1 MRNKLDLLRQ
11 AVFGASKGSEK
22 RKDALT
28 ETFITLLALA
38 VVPPGSPKNPYA
50 HHEFSTFIKVVC
62 PSVTIILGYDVDGD
76 DIVQKKNLVAMVLD
90 EWYNRMPAALQASM
104 MSELGVETETGDE
117 DEWEDV
123 DSDDDGDEW
132 EEVDSENE
140 E

>member
-1 MRNKLDLLRQ
+1 M
-11 AVFGASKGSEK
+11 
-22 RKDALT
+22 
-28 ETFITLLALA
+28 
-38 VVPPGSPKNPYA
+38 
-50 HHEFSTFIKVVC
+50 
-62 PSVTIILGYDVDGD
+62 
-76 DIVQKKNLVAMVLD
+76 QKKNLVAMVLD

-132 EEVDSENE
+132 EDVDSENE

>member
-1 MRNKLDLLRQ
+1 
-11 AVFGASKGSEK
+11 
-22 RKDALT
+22 
-28 ETFITLLALA
+28 
-38 VVPPGSPKNPYA
+38 
-50 HHEFSTFIKVVC
+50 
-62 PSVTIILGYDVDGD
+62 
-76 DIVQKKNLVAMVLD
+76 MVLD

-132 EEVDSENE
+132 EDVDSENE